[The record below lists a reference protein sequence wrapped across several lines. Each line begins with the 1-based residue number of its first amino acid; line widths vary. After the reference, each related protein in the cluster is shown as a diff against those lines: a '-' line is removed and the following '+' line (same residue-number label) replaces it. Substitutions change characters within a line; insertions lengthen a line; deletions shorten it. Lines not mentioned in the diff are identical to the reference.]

1 MNRKTKFSLN
11 FKEALVK
18 EVVSGSIGS
27 RELSRKHGIND
38 RYLRRLVK
46 NYEDRGSLSHQQ
58 VNNIY
63 DKALKVACV
72 LSVIKK
78 RLSLSEAATCFG
90 IPSDSTIVHWMKLYG
105 EFGEEGLETTKVGRS
120 KNMSAP
126 DNNRIKKKKDPLDPQ
141 AALQE
146 ELEFLRAENA
156 YLKKL
161 SALIQQEKSKARE
174 PKPKRSKN

>member
-1 MNRKTKFSLN
+1 MNRKTKFSVS

-18 EVVSGSIGS
+18 ELLQGRIGS
-27 RELSRKHGIND
+27 TELSAKHGISA
-38 RYLRRLVK
+38 RYLRRLAK
-46 NYEDRGSLSHQQ
+46 RYEDHGSLSHQHS
-58 VNNIY
+58 NNLYEKTFKI
-63 DKALKVACV
+63 ACV

-105 EFGEEGLETTKVGRS
+105 EFGEEGLETTKVGRQKS
-120 KNMSAP
+120 MSVPKN
-126 DNNRIKKKKDPLDPQ
+126 KKKKETAPE
-141 AALQE
+141 ASALQE
-146 ELEFLRAENA
+146 ELEYLRAENA

-161 SALIQQEKSKARE
+161 SALIQQEESKARE